1 MMNIELGEQPIN
13 YFRQMEGDEGV
24 KRIFENIKRQGIM
37 SFIALA
43 VALAALAVQIVL
55 E

>member
-1 MMNIELGEQPIN
+1 M
-13 YFRQMEGDEGV
+13 

-37 SFIALA
+37 SFIALV
-43 VALAALAVQIVL
+43 VALAALVVQIVP